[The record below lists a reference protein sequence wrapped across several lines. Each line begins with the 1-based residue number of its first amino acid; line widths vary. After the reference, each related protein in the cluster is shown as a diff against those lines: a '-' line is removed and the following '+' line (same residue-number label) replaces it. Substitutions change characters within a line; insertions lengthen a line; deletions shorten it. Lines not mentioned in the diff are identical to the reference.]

1 MQPSHPARILVVA
14 NRTASTPRILEE
26 VRRRARAGPCT
37 FALLIP
43 DASNRKA
50 ADWTLEVAIPL
61 LERAARGKVEGL
73 IGGPDPLT
81 AVGDAVHG
89 GDFDEIIVSTLPAKR
104 SWWLR
109 RDLVRRIEALGLPV
123 TAVVPRQ
130 KSLIDAIEDSDDTT
144 RALIGGGGGGG

>member
-1 MQPSHPARILVVA
+1 MQSPDPVRILVVA
-14 NRTASTPRILEE
+14 NRTASTPRLLEE

-43 DASNRKA
+43 DSSNRKA
-50 ADWTLEVAIPL
+50 ADWTLEAAIPL
-61 LERAARGKVEGL
+61 LERVAQGKVEGL

-81 AVGDAVHG
+81 AVGRAVHD

-123 TAVVPRQ
+123 TAVVQRQ
-130 KSLIDAIEDSDDTT
+130 KSIADTSEDTT
-144 RALIGGGGGGG
+144 RALIGGGGG